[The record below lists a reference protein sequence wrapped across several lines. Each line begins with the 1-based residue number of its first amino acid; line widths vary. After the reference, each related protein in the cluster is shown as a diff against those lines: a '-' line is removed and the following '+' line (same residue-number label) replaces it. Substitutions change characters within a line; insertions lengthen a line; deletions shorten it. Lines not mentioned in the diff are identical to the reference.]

1 MIATKREPSPP
12 VLSQKAS
19 AKQLGSIV
27 EPDLDAITNSEPS
40 TGTARTASG
49 SVESSTCRRS
59 LAYSSPITSGA
70 RLEPPMPQSTTR
82 S

>member
-12 VLSQKAS
+12 VLPQNAS
-19 AKQLGSIV
+19 AKQFGSIV
-27 EPDLDAITNSEPS
+27 EPDLDAIAKSEPS

-59 LAYSSPITSGA
+59 QPCSSPITSGA
-70 RLEPPMPQSTTR
+70 RLEPPIPHSTTR

>member
-1 MIATKREPSPP
+1 MATKREPSPP
-12 VLSQKAS
+12 VLAQNAS

-27 EPDLDAITNSEPS
+27 DPDFEAITNSEPS

-59 LAYSSPITSGA
+59 
-70 RLEPPMPQSTTR
+70 EP
-82 S
+82 